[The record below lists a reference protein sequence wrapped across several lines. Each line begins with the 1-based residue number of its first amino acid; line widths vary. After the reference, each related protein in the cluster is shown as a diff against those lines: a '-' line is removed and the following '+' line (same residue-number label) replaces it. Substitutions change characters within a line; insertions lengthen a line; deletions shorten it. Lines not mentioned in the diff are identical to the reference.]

1 MGPRSGAGRTAAEIR
16 NNHPTVK
23 PLGVM
28 RWLCRL
34 VGGQP
39 GSIVLDPFAG
49 SGTTIMAATLE
60 GFRAIGIEREE
71 RYVQIARA
79 RSRWAR
85 EEFMRERAQLE
96 LPW

>member
-1 MGPRSGAGRTAAEIR
+1 
-16 NNHPTVK
+16 
-23 PLGVM
+23 M

-60 GFRAIGIEREE
+60 GFRAIGIEREK